1 MATPVHVLSRF
12 RPSLAAALLG
22 VLLAAL
28 WLAGGTSRADVLGQ
42 AIVRLV
48 AFSALAF
55 ALLRGPRPDFV
66 AVRPV
71 AWLLVAMIAL
81 AGLQLLPLPPSAWS
95 ALPARDLLAQANFGH
110 EPDLWRPWA
119 IVPSAARN
127 AAASLV
133 VPACILVLVTALTE
147 GERALLPAVVLGV
160 IVAGALFAV
169 LQFSGIAL
177 NNPFI
182 DGGAP
187 AITGNFANRNHF
199 ALFIASGCLVAT
211 VWLLGKGRV
220 KVDRLAGGF
229 GLVLLFVLL
238 ILAGGSRAGLAMALI
253 ALPISLFL
261 IWKNR
266 GRLGRK
272 LPRWAGPAGIGVSIS
287 FVVLLVVISVGTG
300 RAVAIDR
307 LFAEDPGQ
315 DLRSRAL
322 PTVIDAI
329 GAYFPFGSGL
339 GGFDPIFRIHETPA
353 LLDRVYF
360 NHAHNDYLEIALDTG
375 LPGILLLVAAI
386 GWWAFASFKVWRA
399 KSETEV
405 THGQLGSAILLLVFV
420 ASAFDYPAR
429 TPMMMALITIAAIWL
444 GRGAYAVRRGALP
457 GRDQSL

>member
-28 WLAGGTSRADVLGQ
+28 WLAGGTSRADMLGQ
-42 AIVRLV
+42 AVVRLV
-48 AFSALAF
+48 AFMALTL

-71 AWLLVAMIAL
+71 AWLFLAIILFAL
-81 AGLQLLPLPPSAWS
+81 LQLVPLPSSLWS
-95 ALPARDLLAQANFGH
+95 ALPGRDLLTQANFDH
-110 EPDLWRPWA
+110 DPDLWRPWA

-133 VPACILVLVTALTE
+133 VPACVLILVTALTE
-147 GERALLPAVVLGV
+147 RERAFLPAVVLGL
-160 IVAGALFAV
+160 IVAGAFFAV
-169 LQFSGIAL
+169 LQFSGVAL
-177 NNPFI
+177 DNPFI

-199 ALFIASGCLVAT
+199 ALFLAAGCLVAT
-211 VWLLGKGRV
+211 VWMLGKGRV
-220 KVDRLAGGF
+220 KVDRLAVAG

-238 ILAGGSRAGLAMALI
+238 VLGGGSRAGLAVTLI

-261 IWKNR
+261 VWKNR

-272 LPRWAGPAGIGVSIS
+272 LPAWVGPTGIGLAVVAI
-287 FVVLLVVISVGTG
+287 VLLVLISIGAG

-307 LFAEDPGQ
+307 LFAQDPGQ

-339 GGFDPIFRIHETPA
+339 GGFDPIFRIHETSA

-399 KSETEV
+399 KSATEIM
-405 THGQLGSAILLLVFV
+405 HGQLGSAILLLVFV

-444 GRGAYAVRRGALP
+444 SRGAYAVRRGALP